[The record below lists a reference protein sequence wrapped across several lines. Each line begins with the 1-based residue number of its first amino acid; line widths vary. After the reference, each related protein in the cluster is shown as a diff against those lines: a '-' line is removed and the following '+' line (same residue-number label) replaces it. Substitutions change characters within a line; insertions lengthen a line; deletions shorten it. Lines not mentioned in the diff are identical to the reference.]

1 MPRERGKKM
10 RMNDKTNVQVRRPR
24 EVSQRAALMEAYTE
38 VCLALDGV
46 TDTMACGSDV
56 VARWLGTPHLR
67 LCKARTMISEI
78 LREGGEV

>member
-1 MPRERGKKM
+1 M

-24 EVSQRAALMEAYTE
+24 EASQRAALMEVLVE
-38 VCLALDGV
+38 VSLALDGV
-46 TDTMACGSDV
+46 TDTMACGSET
-56 VARWLGTPHLR
+56 VASWLNSPHLR